1 MKEYIYWV
9 MYSTKDTT
17 IERQPTPLSFTEQIQ
32 LWNMTFLTIAGV
44 VRFRILPVWFDFDH
58 FSFGGLRH
66 FTRYMCGPIEFERI
80 IDILHSKNGIK
91 HSYHLTLF

>member
-32 LWNMTFLTIAGV
+32 LETW
-44 VRFRILPVWFDFDH
+44 
-58 FSFGGLRH
+58 
-66 FTRYMCGPIEFERI
+66 
-80 IDILHSKNGIK
+80 
-91 HSYHLTLF
+91 LF

>member
-32 LWNMTFLTIAGV
+32 LWNMTFLTAINSIIWCSAIVQGPLATKV
-44 VRFRILPVWFDFDH
+44 ETFFCIKITIVKLSKSFIIWWLNKTERDEIFIYRFD
-58 FSFGGLRH
+58 
-66 FTRYMCGPIEFERI
+66 
-80 IDILHSKNGIK
+80 NN
-91 HSYHLTLF
+91 